1 HTPSP
6 RILHLATHGFSY
18 PDPKKNPTKGF
29 GNTEPTYKL
38 LDDPMLRSGLVLAGA
53 NYYCKNKRPLTNAED
68 GMLVAYEVRDLNLQN
83 TELAVLSAC
92 QTGLGDVVGSE
103 GVYGLQR
110 AFRIAGAKF
119 LIVSLWEVPDEQTQE
134 LMRLFYQNWLEKKES
149 LRDAFNHAQQYLKE
163 KEPNPY
169 MWAGFVLVE

>member
-1 HTPSP
+1 
-6 RILHLATHGFSY
+6 
-18 PDPKKNPTKGF
+18 
-29 GNTEPTYKL
+29 
-38 LDDPMLRSGLVLAGA
+38 MLRSGLVLAGA
-53 NYYCKNKRPLTNAED
+53 NYYMKNKRPLENRED
-68 GMLVAYEVRDLNLQN
+68 GVLVAYEVRDLNLRN

-119 LIVSLWEVPDEQTQE
+119 LIVSLWQVPDEQTQE
-134 LMRLFYQNWLEKKES
+134 LMRLFYENWVDKQQS
-149 LRDAFNHAQQYLKE
+149 LRDAFNNAQAVFRE
-163 KEPNPY
+163 REPNPY

>member
-1 HTPSP
+1 
-6 RILHLATHGFSY
+6 
-18 PDPKKNPTKGF
+18 
-29 GNTEPTYKL
+29 
-38 LDDPMLRSGLVLAGA
+38 MLRSGLVLAGA

-68 GMLVAYEVRDLNLQN
+68 GMLVAYEVRDLNLRN

-119 LIVSLWEVPDEQTQE
+119 LIVSLWQVPDEQTQE
-134 LMRLFYQNWLEKKES
+134 LMRLFYQNWLDKKES
-149 LRDAFNHAQQYLKE
+149 LRDAFNHAQQELRE
-163 KEPNPY
+163 KEPSPY
-169 MWAGFVLVE
+169 MWAGFVLIE